1 MRQKKVNDN
10 TYEENMYFRSKENI
24 FSGRMYPFH
33 QRQAYYQKLNPAMR
47 AFELPVVVQEVSNR
61 NQIKSN
67 IFEAEM
73 LDSSFSNC

>member
-1 MRQKKVNDN
+1 
-10 TYEENMYFRSKENI
+10 
-24 FSGRMYPFH
+24 
-33 QRQAYYQKLNPAMR
+33 MR

-73 LDSSFSNC
+73 LDSSFSNCYVHLSFMIYHIQWGNKSLLC